1 MKANQALCIQMET
14 IRKAIE
20 LLQSKADAIIDT
32 VSPDEASWKD
42 VSKFQAAADAAQCVI
57 ERLS

>member
-1 MKANQALCIQMET
+1 MKANQALAIQMET

-20 LLQSKADAIIDT
+20 LLQAKADAIIDT
-32 VSPDEASWKD
+32 TNPDDATWKD
-42 VSKFQAAADAAQCVI
+42 VARFAQAADAAQCVI